1 MSLDHRGAHRS
12 RGAEVLTRSPSIAVT
27 EAESVVLSAL
37 WRRGPLSFASL
48 IEEVKAGQPW
58 ADATIKTLLHR
69 LMQKGAVKSA
79 REDGRQRY
87 HPVLDRE
94 TYVDGEVRALLDRLF
109 EGEAEMLVAHLRR
122 ELAPP
127 SA

>member
-1 MSLDHRGAHRS
+1 MLA
-12 RGAEVLTRSPSIAVT
+12 
-27 EAESVVLSAL
+27 AL

-69 LMQKGAVKSA
+69 LMQRGAVKSV

-87 HPVLDRE
+87 HALLDRE
-94 TYVDGEVRALLDRLF
+94 AYVGGEVQALIDRLF
-109 EGEAEMLVAHLRR
+109 EGDAEALAAHLRR
-122 ELAPP
+122 RRA
-127 SA
+127 AGAR